1 MSEQKKPLCHIV
13 VVGHVDHG
21 KSTLIGRMLYDTDS
35 LPEGKY
41 EELKAVSEKRGTD
54 IEWSFA
60 LDALQAERNQAVT
73 IDTTQI
79 FFKTDKRPYVIIDA
93 PGHKEFI
100 KNMISGASLAD
111 GAVLVVDARDGL
123 QEQTRRHAYLL
134 HLLGIRQ
141 VVVSVNKMD
150 LVDYKQERYQQV
162 QQDVEKYLEDIGVSA
177 MAYVP
182 ISARKGEGIAS
193 VSEHMPW
200 YEGGSVLDLL
210 DGFSLATSIVD
221 QPLRFSVQD
230 IYREGHDKRKII
242 GRVETGVLRKGD
254 RVVLSPSNQ
263 TATVASLCVW
273 PEDESKVKA
282 LAGEAIGF
290 TLDKP
295 LFVERGDIVS
305 HDMRMPKLS
314 NAFQAHLFWLSE
326 APLVVGEKYKMKIMT
341 REVNV
346 IVREINKVVN
356 TEDLSSEQKAEAV
369 HKNDVAEVTFESREM
384 IALDSWDKNIRSGRC
399 AFMKDYEIV
408 GGGILNVDDYPDQRA
423 QMFQKT
429 KNLTEVDHLL
439 DYELRSMRNGH
450 KGSVIWFTGLSGSGK
465 STLAMQVEQH
475 LFQKGYQVYVL
486 DGDNVRMGLNADL
499 GFSPEDRAENIRRIG
514 AVASLMADA
523 GFIVISAFISPYKS
537 DRQRAREAAKGRFH
551 ELHIKAS
558 VETCEERDPKGLYK
572 KARAGEI
579 AEFTGVSAPYEAPD
593 SPELVV
599 DTENLSV
606 DGCVETILNY
616 VEKNIRLKETG
627 DGSVKVAS

>member
-141 VVVSVNKMD
+141 VVVAVNKMD

-182 ISARKGEGIAS
+182 ISARKGEGIAN

-254 RVVLSPSNQ
+254 TVVLSPSNQ